1 MGITLDGK
9 DGRTTGRRAL
19 TSFRMAEKAAAYSS
33 GLPISVIEVFVFLP
47 LTGMATNHSAPW
59 GR

>member
-19 TSFRMAEKAAAYSS
+19 TSFRMAEKAAAYAS

-47 LTGMATNHSAPW
+47 LTQNGNESLGPV
-59 GR
+59 GP